1 MRLIRARHQTDVV
14 LARVEG
20 DQAIVLARESGH
32 PAADVLR
39 ETLAGS
45 VDLRGGGER
54 VPLADLAL
62 LAPLANPSK
71 ILAVGLNYA
80 DHARESGVA
89 APEAPVFFA
98 KLPNTLTGPGE
109 PIVFR
114 SADSTQVDYEAELA
128 VVIGRR
134 ARDVPVADALDV
146 VLGYTAA
153 NDVSA
158 RDAQFTDGQWIRGKS
173 FDTFCPLGPQIV
185 TVDEIGDVQT
195 LRIVCR
201 LNGKTLQDGTTKE
214 MIHGV
219 AAIVSYASRFLT
231 LEPGDLLLTGTP
243 PGVGFARTPAVFL
256 QDGDAVEVEIQG
268 LGVLRNHV
276 RVRA

>member
-1 MRLIRARHQTDVV
+1 MRLIRARHRTDVV

-20 DQAIVLARESGH
+20 DQAFVLASESSH

-39 ETLAGS
+39 ETLAEP
-45 VDLRGGGER
+45 VDLRGDGER
-54 VPLADLAL
+54 VRLADLRVL
-62 LAPLANPSK
+62 TPLANPSK

-114 SADSTQVDYEAELA
+114 AADSTQVDYEAELA

-134 ARDVPVADALDV
+134 ARDVPVADALEV
-146 VLGYTAA
+146 VLGYTVA
-153 NDVSA
+153 NDISA
-158 RDAQFTDGQWIRGKS
+158 RDAQFADGQWIRGKS
-173 FDTFCPLGPQIV
+173 FDSFCPLGPQIV
-185 TVDEIGDVQT
+185 TADEIGDVQS
-195 LRIVCR
+195 LRIACR
-201 LNGKTLQDGTTKE
+201 VNGQTLQDGTTKE

-231 LEPGDLLLTGTP
+231 LEPGDLVLTGTP

-256 QDGDAVEVEIQG
+256 QDGDTVEVEIEG
-268 LGVLRNHV
+268 LGVLRNPV

>member
-1 MRLIRARHQTDVV
+1 MRLIRARHRTDVV

-20 DQAIVLARESGH
+20 DQAVVLASESSH

-39 ETLAGS
+39 ETLAES
-45 VDLRGGGER
+45 VDLRGDGER
-54 VPLADLAL
+54 VRLADLRVL
-62 LAPLANPSK
+62 TPLANPSK

-114 SADSTQVDYEAELA
+114 AADSTQVDYEAELA

-134 ARDVPVADALDV
+134 ARDVPVADALDIA
-146 VLGYTAA
+146 LGYTVA
-153 NDVSA
+153 NDISA
-158 RDAQFTDGQWIRGKS
+158 RDAQFADGQWIRGKS
-173 FDTFCPLGPQIV
+173 FDSFCPLGPQIV
-185 TVDEIGDVQT
+185 TADEIGDVQS
-195 LRIVCR
+195 LRIACR
-201 LNGKTLQDGTTKE
+201 VNGETLQDGTTKD

-231 LEPGDLLLTGTP
+231 LEPGDLVLTGTP

-256 QDGDAVEVEIQG
+256 QDGDTVEVEIEG
-268 LGVLRNHV
+268 LGVLRNPV

>member
-1 MRLIRARHQTDVV
+1 MRLIRARHRTDVV

-20 DQAIVLARESGH
+20 DQAVVLASESSH

-39 ETLAGS
+39 ETLAEP
-45 VDLRGGGER
+45 VDLRGDGER
-54 VPLADLAL
+54 VRLADLRVL
-62 LAPLANPSK
+62 TPLANPSK

-114 SADSTQVDYEAELA
+114 AADSTQVDYEAELA

-134 ARDVPVADALDV
+134 ARDVPVADALEV
-146 VLGYTAA
+146 VLGYTVA
-153 NDVSA
+153 NDISA
-158 RDAQFTDGQWIRGKS
+158 RDAQFADGQWIRGKS
-173 FDTFCPLGPQIV
+173 FDSFCPLGPQIV
-185 TVDEIGDVQT
+185 TADEIGDVQS
-195 LRIVCR
+195 LRIACR
-201 LNGKTLQDGTTKE
+201 VNGQTLQDGTTKE

-231 LEPGDLLLTGTP
+231 LEPGDLVLTGTP

-256 QDGDAVEVEIQG
+256 QDGDTVEVEIEG
-268 LGVLRNHV
+268 LGVLRNPV

>member
-1 MRLIRARHQTDVV
+1 MRLIRARHQADVV

-20 DQAIVLARESGH
+20 DQAVVLARESGH
-32 PAADVLR
+32 PAADVVR
-39 ETLAGS
+39 EALAAS
-45 VDLRGGGER
+45 VDLSADGER
-54 VPLADLAL
+54 VAMADLAV

-80 DHARESGVA
+80 DHARESGVE

-114 SADSTQVDYEAELA
+114 AADSTQVDYEAELA

-153 NDVSA
+153 NDISA

-185 TVDEIGDVQT
+185 TADEVGDVQT
-195 LRIVCR
+195 LRIACR
-201 LNGKTLQDGTTKE
+201 VNGETLQDGTTKD

-243 PGVGFARTPAVFL
+243 PGVGFARTPAIFL
-256 QDGDAVEVEIQG
+256 QDGDTVEIEIEG

-276 RVRA
+276 RVGA

>member
-114 SADSTQVDYEAELA
+114 AADSTQVDYEAELA

-256 QDGDAVEVEIQG
+256 QDGDTVEVEIEG

>member
-1 MRLIRARHQTDVV
+1 MRLIRARHQADVV

-20 DQAIVLARESGH
+20 DQAVVLARESGH
-32 PAADVLR
+32 PAADVVR
-39 ETLAGS
+39 EALAAS
-45 VDLRGGGER
+45 VDLSADGER
-54 VPLADLAL
+54 VAMADLAV

-80 DHARESGVA
+80 DHARESGVE

-114 SADSTQVDYEAELA
+114 AADSTQVDYEAELA

-153 NDVSA
+153 NDISA

-173 FDTFCPLGPQIV
+173 YDTFCPLGPQIV
-185 TVDEIGDVQT
+185 TADEVGDVQT
-195 LRIVCR
+195 LRIACR
-201 LNGKTLQDGTTKE
+201 VNGETLQDGTTKD

-243 PGVGFARTPAVFL
+243 PGVGFARTPAIFL
-256 QDGDAVEVEIQG
+256 QDGDTVEIEIEG

-276 RVRA
+276 RVGA